1 MTQLLDPL
9 PKHTTVAVFGLGD
22 SGIAVAHLLASFH
35 KNIVA
40 SDTADESR
48 RADFE
53 AKLPR
58 GTRLVLGHNEIG
70 AASVIVTSPGLE
82 PSSPILVEAQTRGI
96 PIYAEL
102 EIAARA
108 TQVPIVDISGTD
120 GKTTTTTLTSH
131 ILNECNVSNHMGG
144 NIGIPLSHVIQT
156 PNRADCFVVETS
168 AFQLAFCPS
177 FKPHILIATNIAED
191 HSEYFHGDWKKY
203 VETKR
208 RPLQTMTPDDI
219 VILNASDP
227 EIRQWGDMTL
237 AKKCWYGAQ
246 RRDIPNDA
254 VNFAY
259 HEDGAIFVYFNTDLH
274 CLPLDFLKIRGRHN
288 IMNAMGAILAALCM
302 GCTFD
307 RITSALDTYKLPPH
321 RIETICTHRGITFID
336 DSKATN
342 PHAGIAALDTI
353 DEPTVLIVGGVDKGL
368 SLGEWIERMK
378 KNVRQ
383 IMLIGAITDRFCRE
397 AILSAIPCPIH
408 RCATLEEA
416 VRSGYE
422 LALKNECRV
431 VMLSPGCSSYD
442 MFKSYAQR
450 GEVFAR
456 VALSLK

>member
-1 MTQLLDPL
+1 MP
-9 PKHTTVAVFGLGD
+9 
-22 SGIAVAHLLASFH
+22 
-35 KNIVA
+35 IVA
-40 SDTADESR
+40 
-48 RADFE
+48 
-53 AKLPR
+53 
-58 GTRLVLGHNEIG
+58 
-70 AASVIVTSPGLE
+70 
-82 PSSPILVEAQTRGI
+82 
-96 PIYAEL
+96 
-102 EIAARA
+102 
-108 TQVPIVDISGTD
+108 ISGTD

-227 EIRQWGDMTL
+227 EIHQWGDMTL

-342 PHAGIAALDTI
+342 PHACIAALDTI